1 MHWITYRL
9 GPRTVLAKSVRR
21 VKSGELEG
29 YNIYCIRIF
38 CLLGAILGM
47 VAGNLPPQ
55 RAVAYVWLAFGLLL
69 AAMLLEWVLNSTSGR
84 SFSSEYFSLSLGFG
98 VGSLLWM
105 SSDRR
110 SLLRHW
116 HKS

>member
-47 VAGNLPPQ
+47 IPRNLPPL

-84 SFSSEYFSLSLGFG
+84 SFSSEYFSLSLVFV

-105 SSDRR
+105 NSDRR